1 MIRRKHSNS
10 VMNPPASR
18 TGIGCTGI
26 GKAMLGVALGLGL
39 AGGLAGCG
47 PLVKFG
53 DEGPPPSLFALRSLE
68 PEGSQPRALP
78 TPLLVAPPDTIAELR
93 PPRIAVFTSLTGVS
107 YLPASRWID
116 PPARLMTRL
125 LEDRLRQ
132 ASTGVV
138 ITPRQFEVGY
148 NYRLNTRL
156 TGFHVDAQNGRHIAR
171 VELEASLITAPSAS
185 APEQQM
191 VGTRRFSAERE
202 LASVEPRHVTES
214 LNAAANDVMTQL
226 IEWLTALGTT
236 PQGRVPAPAQEVTPP
251 VEVPPEGGK

>member
-1 MIRRKHSNS
+1 MTRRKLSNP
-10 VMNPPASR
+10 VVNLLATCAPRAR
-18 TGIGCTGI
+18 
-26 GKAMLGVALGLGL
+26 AMLGLALGLGL

-53 DEGPPPSLFALRSLE
+53 EDGPPPSLFALRSVE
-68 PEGSQPRALP
+68 PEGIQARALA

-132 ASTGVV
+132 ASTGIV

-148 NYRLNTRL
+148 KYRLNSRL
-156 TGFHVDAQNGRHIAR
+156 TGFHVDAQSGRHIAR
-171 VELEASLITAPSAS
+171 VELEASLITAPNANT
-185 APEQQM
+185 PEQEM

-202 LASVEPRHVTES
+202 LASVEPRHVSEN

-226 IEWLTALGTT
+226 VDWLASLGPN
-236 PQGRVPAPAQEVTPP
+236 PQGRTPAPAQELTPP
-251 VEVPPEGGK
+251 TEVPPEGAK

>member
-1 MIRRKHSNS
+1 MIRRKPSNS
-10 VMNPPASR
+10 VTNLLAAPAS
-18 TGIGCTGI
+18 
-26 GKAMLGVALGLGL
+26 LGRGALGLAL
-39 AGGLAGCG
+39 ALGLAGCG

-53 DEGPPPSLFALRSLE
+53 EDGPPPSLYALRSVA
-68 PEGSQPRALP
+68 PEGVQPRALP
-78 TPLLVAPPDTIAELR
+78 SPLLVAPPDTIAELR

-132 ASTGVV
+132 ASTGIV

-156 TGFHVDAQNGRHIAR
+156 TGFHVDAQSSRHVAR
-171 VELEASLITAPSAS
+171 VELEASLITAPSAQ

-202 LASVEPRHVTES
+202 LSSVEPRHVSEN

-226 IEWLTALGTT
+226 VEWLATLGSS

-251 VEVPPEGGK
+251 AEVPPEGGK